1 MIEGWVIVGVAL
13 LYLGGLF
20 TLAWIGDRTLRL
32 ADSHTGRPYI
42 YALSLAVYCTSWTF
56 FGSVGL
62 AATTGYDFIPVYL
75 GPILMLTLGHR
86 LLLRV
91 VRIAKSQNV
100 TSVADFIAAR
110 YGKSQAVA
118 AIVTLVAIL
127 GSLPYIALQLK
138 AISVSIETVLGAH
151 MLPAIDVPR
160 IGFVD
165 TALVITLALAV
176 FAILF
181 GTRHTDATEHQDGLM
196 LAISAESVVK
206 LLAFLAVGMFVVF
219 QIFDGPGDF
228 ITRASTSPVVTNM
241 FGQGLNGGMWLTVTM
256 LSFFAVL
263 LLPRQFHV
271 AVVENNSETEVRRAA
286 WLFPLYLVLINL
298 FVIPIAAAGI
308 MNLQAGTHDPDFFM
322 LSLPMSVD
330 SKTLTLIAFIGGLS
344 AATAMVIVESV
355 ALAIMVCNGLVVP
368 LLLRQNM
375 TETLKHEDIAGSLLL
390 IRRIAIAAVL
400 ILGYIVYQTV
410 GRSAGL
416 AAIGLLSFAA
426 IAQFAPAFFIGL
438 IWRKGTARGAIA
450 GLLAG
455 TAIWA
460 YTLVLPWFAKAG
472 WLPMSLIENGPFGIG
487 LLRPQTLFYL
497 QFEPLTHGVLW
508 SLSANV
514 LTYLTVSLLRPPEPI
529 ERIQAQ
535 FFIQDEPSRSTP
547 GMPSFRLWRTNIT
560 MGDLEHAVGRYVGV
574 DRAARS
580 FNEFMGSRNMS
591 SARDAEADIQ
601 AVRFSEH
608 LLSSAVGSAS
618 ARLVLSLLLKRGS
631 MSSQSA
637 MKLLDDAS
645 EALQYNRDLLQS
657 ALDQVRHGLSVFD
670 KDMRLI
676 CWNRQ
681 FRDLLELPA
690 EIGRVGAPL
699 DKILRVLAERG
710 DFGTGDIDQLV
721 ESRLYRLAVRKET
734 FQERILSGRRH
745 IEIRTSSM
753 PQGGI
758 VTTFSDITDRVAA
771 ANALARANETLER
784 RVRERTAELLEVNA
798 ALAVAKSKADEA
810 NLDKTRFLA
819 AASHDILQPLNAARL
834 YATSLCERTLPDPEH
849 RLAVNVD
856 ASLSAVE
863 EIFSALIEISR
874 MDAGR
879 MEPDISEFPLAE
891 VFSQLLVEFEPL
903 ARERG
908 LKLKAAPTTV
918 WLRSDRRMLRRV
930 LQNLVANAIKYTREG
945 TVLLGARR
953 RDGDVE
959 IQVCDTGPGIPQ
971 DKQGVIFKEFQR
983 LEGPGSNV
991 RGLGLG
997 LSIVERICRILD
1009 HRIHLVSVPR
1019 RGSTFAVRV
1028 PRAQERA
1035 AAQVEQV
1042 QPQRQGGLSELC
1054 VLCIDNEPAVLSGM
1068 EALLT
1073 GWGCNVRT
1081 APSSQAALSVLSET
1095 QFSPDIVLADY
1106 HLDSGTGVDA
1116 VLRLRKTLDRTI
1128 PAIIITADHSLE
1140 VQREVKSHE
1149 LSLLRKPLKAAALR
1163 AILNQLTIRR
1173 QSAAE

>member
-1 MIEGWVIVGVAL
+1 MIDSWVIVSVAL
-13 LYLGGLF
+13 LYLSGLF
-20 TLAWIGDRTLRL
+20 ALAWVGDRTLRL
-32 ADSHTGRPYI
+32 ADAHSGRPYI

-75 GPILMLTLGHR
+75 GPVLMFTLGHR

-110 YGKSQAVA
+110 YGKSHPVA

-127 GSLPYIALQLK
+127 GCLPYIALQLK
-138 AISVSIETVLGAH
+138 AISISIETVLGANA
-151 MLPAIDVPR
+151 LAAIDMPR
-160 IGFVD
+160 IAFID
-165 TALVITLALAV
+165 TPLVITLVLAA

-196 LAISAESVVK
+196 LAIAAESVVK
-206 LLAFLAVGMFVVF
+206 LVAFVAVGLFVVF
-219 QIFDGPGDF
+219 YVFGGPGEF
-228 ITRASTSPVVTNM
+228 LNRVAVTPIVTNT
-241 FGQGLNGGMWLTVTM
+241 FGQGLNGGMWLTVTL

-286 WLFPLYLVLINL
+286 WLFPLYLLLINL
-298 FVIPIAAAGI
+298 FVIPIAAAG
-308 MNLQAGTHDPDFFM
+308 MTSLQGADDPDFFM
-322 LSLPMSVD
+322 LALPMSTG
-330 SKTLTLIAFIGGLS
+330 SKALTLIAFVGGLS

-368 LLLRQNM
+368 LLLRQSNDR
-375 TETLKHEDIAGSLLL
+375 TAHEDIAGSLLL
-390 IRRIAIAAVL
+390 IRRIAIAGL
-400 ILGYIVYQTV
+400 LLLGYLVYQTV
-410 GRSAGL
+410 GRSVGL
-416 AAIGLLSFAA
+416 AAIGLISFAA
-426 IAQFAPAFFIGL
+426 IAQFAPAFFLGL

-460 YTLVLPWFAKAG
+460 YTLVLPWFAKSG
-472 WLPMSLIENGPFGIG
+472 WVPMSIVHDGPFGIG
-487 LLRPQTLFYL
+487 LLRPQVLFYL

-508 SLSANV
+508 SLAANV
-514 LTYLTVSLLRPPEPI
+514 LTYLTVSLLRAPEPI

-535 FFIQDEPSRSTP
+535 FFIQDDPPRAASST
-547 GMPSFRLWRTNIT
+547 PSFRLWRSNVT
-560 MGDLEHAVGRYVGV
+560 MSDLEQTVGRYVGS

-580 FNEFMGSRNMS
+580 FNEYIASRNLAA
-591 SARDAEADIQ
+591 ARDAEADIS

-608 LLSSAVGSAS
+608 LLSSTIGSAS

-631 MSSQSA
+631 MPNQSA
-637 MKLLDDAS
+637 MKLLDDAT

-681 FRDLLELPA
+681 FRELLELPP

-710 DFGTGDIDQLV
+710 DFGMGEIDQLV

-849 RLAVNVD
+849 LLATNVD

-879 MEPDISEFPLAE
+879 MEPDISEFPLTNIFA
-891 VFSQLLVEFEPL
+891 QLLVEFEPM
-903 ARERG
+903 AREKG
-908 LKLKAAPTTV
+908 LTLKASPTS
-918 WLRSDRRMLRRV
+918 LCIRSDRRLLRRV
-930 LQNLVANAIKYTREG
+930 LQNFVANAIKYTRTG

-953 RDGDVE
+953 RGDSVDV
-959 IQVCDTGPGIPQ
+959 QVLDTGPGIPD
-971 DKQGVIFKEFQR
+971 DKRSVIFKEFQR

-997 LSIVERICRILD
+997 LSIVERICRILN
-1009 HRIHLVSVPR
+1009 HRITLQSVPR
-1019 RGSTFAVRV
+1019 RGSAFSVRV
-1028 PRAQERA
+1028 PRAETRNVSA
-1035 AAQVEQV
+1035 LEPTP
-1042 QPQRQGGLSELC
+1042 QPRQGGLTGLA

-1068 EALLT
+1068 EALLS
-1073 GWGCNVRT
+1073 GWGCTVRT
-1081 APSSQAALSVLSET
+1081 APGSHAALALMSDMRFE
-1095 QFSPDIVLADY
+1095 PDILLADY

-1116 VLRLRKTLDRTI
+1116 VLRIRKALERAL

-1149 LSLLRKPLKAAALR
+1149 LSMLRKPLKAAALR
-1163 AILNQLTIRR
+1163 AILNQLSMRR
-1173 QSAAE
+1173 EAAAE

>member
-1 MIEGWVIVGVAL
+1 MIDSWVIVGVAL
-13 LYLGGLF
+13 LYLSGLF
-20 TLAWIGDRTLRL
+20 ALAWIGDRTLRL
-32 ADSHTGRPYI
+32 ADAYSGRPYV
-42 YALSLAVYCTSWTF
+42 YSLSLAVYCTSWTF

-75 GPILMLTLGHR
+75 GPVLMFTLGHR
-86 LLLRV
+86 LISRV

-100 TSVADFIAAR
+100 TSVADFIASR
-110 YGKSQAVA
+110 YGKSQPVA
-118 AIVTLVAIL
+118 AIVTLVAII
-127 GSLPYIALQLK
+127 GCLPYIALQLK
-138 AISVSIETVLGAH
+138 AISISVETLIGADA
-151 MLPAIDVPR
+151 LAAIHAPR
-160 IGFVD
+160 IAFVD
-165 TALVITLALAV
+165 TALIITLVLAA

-181 GTRHTDATEHQDGLM
+181 GTRHADATEHQDGLM
-196 LAISAESVVK
+196 LAIAAESVVK
-206 LLAFLAVGMFVVF
+206 LLAFLAVGLFVVF
-219 QIFDGPGDF
+219 NVFDGASAF
-228 ITRASTSPVVTNM
+228 LQRAADTPIVTNM
-241 FGQGLNGGMWLTVTM
+241 FGQGFNGGMWLTVTL

-271 AVVENNSETEVRRAA
+271 TVVENNSEADVGRAQ
-286 WLFPLYLVLINL
+286 WLFPLYLVLMNI
-298 FVIPIAAAGI
+298 FVIPVAAAG
-308 MNLQAGTHDPDFFM
+308 MMTLKGTHDPDFFM
-322 LSLPMSVD
+322 LTLPIAAD
-330 SKTLTLIAFIGGLS
+330 SKTMTLIAFIGGLS
-344 AATAMVIVESV
+344 AATAMVIVETV

-368 LLLRQNM
+368 LLLRHSSNRAV
-375 TETLKHEDIAGSLLL
+375 EEDFAGSLLL
-390 IRRIAIAAVL
+390 IRRIAIAGL
-400 ILGYIVYQTV
+400 LLLGYLVYQTV
-410 GRSAGL
+410 GRSSGL
-416 AAIGLLSFAA
+416 AAIGLISFAA
-426 IAQFAPAFFIGL
+426 IAQFAPAFFLGM

-460 YTLVLPWFAKAG
+460 YTLVLPWFAKSG
-472 WLPMSLIENGPFGIG
+472 WVAMSILDDGPFGIG
-487 LLRPQTLFYL
+487 LLRPQMLFYL

-508 SLSANV
+508 SLAANV
-514 LTYLTVSLLRPPEPI
+514 LTYLTVSLLRAPEPI

-535 FFIQDEPSRSTP
+535 YFIQDDLPRPAVNT
-547 GMPSFRLWRTNIT
+547 PSFRLWRSNVT
-560 MGDLEHAVGRYVGV
+560 MSDLEQTVGRYVGT

-580 FNEFMGSRNMS
+580 FNEYIASRNLAA
-591 SARDAEADIQ
+591 ARDAEADISS
-601 AVRFSEH
+601 VRFSEH
-608 LLSSAVGSAS
+608 LLSSTIGSAS

-637 MKLLDDAS
+637 MKLLDDAT

-681 FRDLLELPA
+681 FRELLELPA

-710 DFGTGDIDQLV
+710 DFGLGDIDQLV

-798 ALAVAKSKADEA
+798 ALAIAKSKADEA
-810 NLDKTRFLA
+810 SLDKTRFLA

-834 YATSLCERTLPDPEH
+834 YATSLCERTLPHPE
-849 RLAVNVD
+849 RQLATNVD

-879 MEPDISEFPLAE
+879 MEPDISEFSLAE
-891 VFSQLLVEFEPL
+891 IFSQLLVELEPM
-903 ARERG
+903 AREKG
-908 LKLKAAPTTV
+908 LTLKAMPTS
-918 WLRSDRRMLRRV
+918 LCIRSDRRMLRRV
-930 LQNLVANAIKYTREG
+930 LQNFVANAIKYTRTG

-953 RDGDVE
+953 RDQSVE
-959 IQVCDTGPGIPQ
+959 VQVLDTGPGIPH

-1009 HRIHLVSVPR
+1009 HPIRLHSVPR
-1019 RGSTFAVRV
+1019 RGSTFSVTI
-1028 PRAQERA
+1028 PRAEART
-1035 AAQVEQV
+1035 VSSIEPTP
-1042 QPQRQGGLSELC
+1042 QPRQGALAGLAVLC
-1054 VLCIDNEPAVLSGM
+1054 VDNEPAVLSGM
-1068 EALLT
+1068 DALLS
-1073 GWGCNVRT
+1073 GWGCTVRT
-1081 APSSQAALSVLSET
+1081 APSCQSALTLMEEMRFEPDVL
-1095 QFSPDIVLADY
+1095 LADY
-1106 HLDSGTGVDA
+1106 HLDSGTGVDTVVRIRK
-1116 VLRLRKTLDRTI
+1116 VLERTL

-1149 LSLLRKPLKAAALR
+1149 LAMLRKPLKAAALR
-1163 AILNQLTIRR
+1163 ALLNQLAIRR
-1173 QSAAE
+1173 QAAAE

>member
-1 MIEGWVIVGVAL
+1 MIDGWVIVGVAL

-32 ADSHTGRPYI
+32 AGAHSGRPYI

-75 GPILMLTLGHR
+75 GPILMFTLGHR

-110 YGKSQAVA
+110 YGKSQPVA
-118 AIVTLVAIL
+118 AIVTLVAIV
-127 GSLPYIALQLK
+127 GCLPYIALQLK
-138 AISVSIETVLGAH
+138 AISISIETVLGADA
-151 MLPAIDVPR
+151 LSAIDVPR
-160 IGFVD
+160 VAFID
-165 TALVITLALAV
+165 TPLVITLALAA

-196 LAISAESVVK
+196 LAIAAESVVK
-206 LLAFLAVGMFVVF
+206 LIAFLAVGLFVVF
-219 QIFDGPGDF
+219 QVLDGP
-228 ITRASTSPVVTNM
+228 TRFLDLAAATPIVSNT
-241 FGQGLNGGMWLTVTM
+241 FGQGFNGGMWLTVTL

-286 WLFPLYLVLINL
+286 WLFPLYLLLINL
-298 FVIPIAAAGI
+298 FVIPIAAAG
-308 MNLQAGTHDPDFFM
+308 MMTLQGAEDPDFFM
-322 LSLPMSVD
+322 LSLPISVD
-330 SKTLTLIAFIGGLS
+330 SKAMTLVAFVGGLS

-368 LLLRQNM
+368 LLLR
-375 TETLKHEDIAGSLLL
+375 ERDDRSAHEDIAGSLLL
-390 IRRIAIAAVL
+390 IRRIAIAAL
-400 ILGYIVYQTV
+400 LLLGYLVYQTV

-416 AAIGLLSFAA
+416 AAIGLISFAA
-426 IAQFAPAFFIGL
+426 IAQFAPAFFFGL

-460 YTLVLPWFAKAG
+460 YTLVLPWFAKSG
-472 WLPMSLIENGPFGIG
+472 WLPMSIVHNGPFGIS
-487 LLRPQTLFYL
+487 LLRPQMLFYL

-508 SLSANV
+508 SLAANV
-514 LTYLTVSLLRPPEPI
+514 LTYLTVSLLRAPEPI

-535 FFIQDEPSRSTP
+535 FFIHDDPPRPGTSAST
-547 GMPSFRLWRTNIT
+547 FRLWRSNVT
-560 MGDLEHAVGRYVGV
+560 MGDLEQTVGRYVGT

-580 FNEFMGSRNMS
+580 FGEYITNRNLA
-591 SARDAEADIQ
+591 SARDAEADIS

-608 LLSSAVGSAS
+608 LLSSTIGSAS

-637 MKLLDDAS
+637 MKLLDDAT

-681 FRDLLELPA
+681 FRDLLELPP

-784 RVRERTAELLEVNA
+784 RVRERTAELMEVNA
-798 ALAVAKSKADEA
+798 ALAIAKSKADEA

-834 YATSLCERTLPDPEH
+834 YATSLCERKLPDSEH
-849 RLAVNVD
+849 QLATNVD

-874 MDAGR
+874 IDAGR
-879 MEPDISEFPLAE
+879 MEPDIKEFPLADI
-891 VFSQLLVEFEPL
+891 FAQLLVEFEPM
-903 ARERG
+903 AREKG
-908 LKLKAAPTTV
+908 LTLKALPTS
-918 WLRSDRRMLRRV
+918 LCIRSDRRLLRRV
-930 LQNLVANAIKYTREG
+930 LQNFVANAIKYTRTG
-945 TVLLGARR
+945 TVRLGARPR
-953 RDGDVE
+953 GDSVE
-959 IQVCDTGPGIPQ
+959 VLVLDTGPGIPE
-971 DKQGVIFKEFQR
+971 DKQSVIFKEFQR

-997 LSIVERICRILD
+997 LSIVERICRILN
-1009 HRIHLVSVPR
+1009 HPIKLKSVPR
-1019 RGSTFAVRV
+1019 RGSAFSVTV
-1028 PRAQERA
+1028 PRAETRKLA
-1035 AAQVEQV
+1035 ATEPAP
-1042 QPQRQGGLSELC
+1042 QPRPTGLAGIA

-1068 EALLT
+1068 EALLS
-1073 GWGCNVRT
+1073 GWGCSVRT
-1081 APSSQAALSVLSET
+1081 APSSQTALAVLSELR
-1095 QFSPDIVLADY
+1095 FEPDILLADY

-1116 VLRLRKTLDRTI
+1116 VLRIRKALERAV
-1128 PAIIITADHSLE
+1128 PAVIITADHSLE

-1149 LSLLRKPLKAAALR
+1149 LSMLRKPLKAAALR
-1163 AILNQLTIRR
+1163 AILNQLSIKR
-1173 QSAAE
+1173 QAAAE

>member
-13 LYLGGLF
+13 LYLSGLF
-20 TLAWIGDRTLRL
+20 TLAWTGDRRLRL
-32 ADSHTGRPYI
+32 ADAHTGRPYV

-62 AATTGYDFIPVYL
+62 AATSGYDFISVYL

-86 LLLRV
+86 LVLRV

-151 MLPAIDVPR
+151 MLSAIDVPR

-165 TALVITLALAV
+165 TALVITLVLAL

-206 LLAFLAVGMFVVF
+206 LLAFLAVGLFVIF
-219 QIFDGPGDF
+219 QFFDGPGDF
-228 ITRASTSPVVTNM
+228 ITRAAASPIVTNT
-241 FGQGLNGGMWLTVTM
+241 FGQGLNGGMWLTVTT

-286 WLFPLYLVLINL
+286 WLFPLYLILINL

-308 MNLQAGTHDPDFFM
+308 MNLQPGINDPDFFM
-322 LSLPMSVD
+322 LSLPMSAD

-368 LLLRQNM
+368 LLLRQHMN
-375 TETLKHEDIAGSLLL
+375 ETLKHEDIAGLLLL
-390 IRRIAIAAVL
+390 IRRVAIAAVL
-400 ILGYIVYQTV
+400 ILGYVVYQTV
-410 GRSAGL
+410 GRSAAL
-416 AAIGLLSFAA
+416 AATGLLSFAA

-455 TAIWA
+455 ATVWA

-472 WLPMSLIENGPFGIG
+472 WLPLSIVEDGPLGFG

-508 SLSANV
+508 SLAANV

-535 FFIQDEPSRSTP
+535 FFIQDEPARSATSS
-547 GMPSFRLWRTNIT
+547 PSFRLWRTSIT
-560 MGDLEHAVGRYVGV
+560 MADLEHTVGRYVGV

-580 FNEFMGSRNMS
+580 FNEFIGNRNMNG
-591 SARDAEADIQ
+591 ARDAEADIQ
-601 AVRFSEH
+601 AVRFSEY

-798 ALAVAKSKADEA
+798 ALAIAKSKADEA

-834 YATSLCERTLPDPEH
+834 YATSLCERTLPRPEH

-879 MEPDISEFPLAE
+879 MEPGIAEFPLAE

-903 ARERG
+903 AREKG
-908 LKLKAAPTTV
+908 LQLKAAPTTV

-953 RDGDVE
+953 RGADVE
-959 IQVCDTGPGIPQ
+959 VQVCDTGPGIPQ
-971 DKQGVIFKEFQR
+971 DKQSVIFKEFQR
-983 LEGPGSNV
+983 LEGPGSTV

-997 LSIVERICRILD
+997 LSIVERICRILN
-1009 HRIHLVSVPR
+1009 HQIHLASVPR
-1019 RGSTFAVRV
+1019 RGSTFSVRV
-1028 PRAQERA
+1028 PRAETGSV
-1035 AAQVEQV
+1035 AQIEQA
-1042 QPQRQGGLSELC
+1042 QLQRQGGLSELA

-1073 GWGCNVRT
+1073 GWGCAVRT
-1081 APSSQAALSVLSET
+1081 APSSQTALSIMSET
-1095 QFSPDIVLADY
+1095 QFAPDILLADY

-1116 VLRLRKTLDRTI
+1116 VLRIRKALDRKI

-1149 LSLLRKPLKAAALR
+1149 LALLRKPLKAAALR
-1163 AILNQLTIRR
+1163 AILNQLAIRR
-1173 QSAAE
+1173 QAAAE